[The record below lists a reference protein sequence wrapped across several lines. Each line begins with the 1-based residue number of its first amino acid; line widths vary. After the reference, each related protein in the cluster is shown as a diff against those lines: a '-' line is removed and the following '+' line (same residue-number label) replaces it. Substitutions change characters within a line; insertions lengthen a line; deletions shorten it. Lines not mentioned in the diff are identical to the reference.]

1 MDKYT
6 LSERDICTKF
16 ITPALRWAGWDVMS
30 QIRERSEIGRTS
42 GENVT
47 PQLDSHSTT
56 AAGGRPKLSRHS
68 VSLPAKAG
76 HTANPPFGGREE
88 PNATNK
94 RGCGFVGGVPGCVP
108 LAGGGLLGQVPK
120 A

>member
-1 MDKYT
+1 
-6 LSERDICTKF
+6 
-16 ITPALRWAGWDVMS
+16 
-30 QIRERSEIGRTS
+30 
-42 GENVT
+42 
-47 PQLDSHSTT
+47 
-56 AAGGRPKLSRHS
+56 LSRHS

-108 LAGGGLLGQVPK
+108 WRVAACLGKSEGLDGGDPANGLVAVLCH
-120 A
+120 